1 MQQANG
7 YPLGDYVEIGYWS
20 TIECHVGVVC
30 ACLPA
35 IRSLLRRVFP
45 TAFGDTTQGNSKGS
59 MSRSAGTG
67 SRLDG
72 RVTTKVKGGDESHFV
87 PLVDFD
93 NSSQAHLAH
102 H

>member
-1 MQQANG
+1 MD
-7 YPLGDYVEIGYWS
+7 PPGDYVEIGYWS

-45 TAFGDTTQGNSKGS
+45 TAFGDSTQGNSRGS

-72 RVTTKVKGGDESHFV
+72 KITPKVKGGDESHFV
-87 PLVDFD
+87 PLVDME
-93 NSSQAHLAH
+93 NSSRVHLTRE
-102 H
+102 